1 MNGGTSF
8 VTIAPAA
15 ITAPSLKIFRQKK
28 PYSPGMITGLI
39 MMALSIWEMVY
50 AAQNN
55 LVTGWQWPVGILIM
69 VVSFIL
75 GMIWMLS
82 HTDMKLPDMMKRMQQ
97 FQKTGKVEV

>member
-1 MNGGTSF
+1 
-8 VTIAPAA
+8 
-15 ITAPSLKIFRQKK
+15 
-28 PYSPGMITGLI
+28 MITGLI